1 MQTEIYFIRHAEPN
15 YNNQDDLIRELTP
28 KGLADRELV
37 TNYLSDKNIEIVLS
51 SPYKRAV
58 DTVKHFADKYNIII
72 EQVEDFRERKIDSCW
87 IEDFETFSKSQWRDF
102 KYKLSDGESLN
113 EVQSRNISALQNV
126 LKTHIGKKIIIGSHG
141 TALSTII
148 NYYDNSFGYDD
159 FVSIK
164 NLMPWIIKFIFEDDA
179 CIKIEKIDLFIYCE
193 KIL

>member
-15 YNNQDDLIRELTP
+15 YNNHDDLTRELTK
-28 KGLADRELV
+28 KGLVDRELV

-58 DTVKHFADKYNIII
+58 DTVKHFADKNNMII
-72 EQVEDFRERKIDSCW
+72 EQVEDFKERKIDSCW
-87 IEDFETFSKSQWRDF
+87 IEDFESFSKSQWSDF
-102 KYKLSDGESLN
+102 TYKLSDGECLN
-113 EVQSRNISALQNV
+113 EVKIRNISALQNI

-164 NLMPWIIKFIFEDDA
+164 NLMPWIVKFIFEGDA
-179 CIKIEKIDLFIYCE
+179 CIKIEKINLFA
-193 KIL
+193 L

>member
-15 YNNQDDLIRELTP
+15 YNNQDDLTRELTQ
-28 KGLADRELV
+28 KGLVDRELV

-51 SPYKRAV
+51 SPYKRAL
-58 DTVKHFADKYNIII
+58 DTVKHFADKYNMII

-87 IEDFETFSKSQWRDF
+87 IEDFETFSKSQWSDF
-102 KYKLSDGESLN
+102 TYKLSDGECLN
-113 EVQSRNISALQNV
+113 EVKSRNISALQNI

-148 NYYDNSFGYDD
+148 NYYDNSFSYDD

-164 NLMPWIIKFIFEDDA
+164 NLMPWIVQFIFEGDA
-179 CIKIEKIDLFIYCE
+179 FIKIEKINLFA
-193 KIL
+193 L